1 MEQGSKGITVGQNE
15 AEMRELAVQM
25 MRSLYKAAD
34 NQACEFAKTGDQV
47 MKQAA
52 AASLAKAETWRQ
64 RARSHGAKV

>member
-1 MEQGSKGITVGQNE
+1 MTTVQQNQNE
-15 AEMRELAVQM
+15 MRDLAVEM
-25 MRSLYKAAD
+25 MQSLYKAAD
-34 NQACEFAKTGDQV
+34 NQAREFAKSGDQV